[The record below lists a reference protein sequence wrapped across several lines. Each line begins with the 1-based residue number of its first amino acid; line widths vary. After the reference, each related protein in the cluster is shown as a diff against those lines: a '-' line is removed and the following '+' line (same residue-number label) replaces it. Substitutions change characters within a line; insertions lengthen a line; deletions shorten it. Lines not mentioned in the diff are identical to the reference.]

1 MFANIEEKNISRAIV
16 SEYHKHLYD
25 AIESDII
32 IAGAGPAGLIAGR
45 ILAQNNYKTT
55 IIERNNFLGGGMWIG
70 GYLMNKITLRSPAE
84 KFLIDLN
91 IAYKEIE
98 KGLFV
103 ADAPDFASGLIKAAC
118 EAGVKFLN
126 MTIVEDVMVK
136 NKELKGLVINW
147 TPVTTLPKLITCLD
161 PIIIESQLV
170 IDATGH
176 SASIC
181 RLLNQRNLLDTKG
194 MGPLWIENSE
204 KSIVKYTQEIFPN
217 LIVSGMAVSEKFGLP
232 RMGPTFGGMLLSGE
246 QAANIA
252 LSIMSK
258 KNSSIHN

>member
-91 IAYKEIE
+91 IAYEEIE

-147 TPVTTLPKLITCLD
+147 TPVTTLPKLIT
-161 PIIIESQLV
+161 
-170 IDATGH
+170 
-176 SASIC
+176 
-181 RLLNQRNLLDTKG
+181 
-194 MGPLWIENSE
+194 
-204 KSIVKYTQEIFPN
+204 
-217 LIVSGMAVSEKFGLP
+217 
-232 RMGPTFGGMLLSGE
+232 
-246 QAANIA
+246 
-252 LSIMSK
+252 
-258 KNSSIHN
+258 